1 MERERFNTVWDR
13 DGSLK
18 RLLGDEALLQKMLV
32 MFQQSNTQTLSDISL
47 AIEKDDYQVVK
58 GLAHKLKGSAS
69 AIGAPRV
76 VEDCVIIESAAEH
89 ENNETIRQTF
99 TQLQHDINGILAVI
113 DSYLKT
119 TPSSP
124 T

>member
-47 AIEKDDYQVVK
+47 AIEKDD
-58 GLAHKLKGSAS
+58 
-69 AIGAPRV
+69 
-76 VEDCVIIESAAEH
+76 
-89 ENNETIRQTF
+89 
-99 TQLQHDINGILAVI
+99 
-113 DSYLKT
+113 
-119 TPSSP
+119 
-124 T
+124 

>member
-47 AIEKDDYQVVK
+47 AIEKDDFILVPPEMLHQFIAGENGMNMVCVV
-58 GLAHKLKGSAS
+58 
-69 AIGAPRV
+69 P
-76 VEDCVIIESAAEH
+76 
-89 ENNETIRQTF
+89 NEGQP
-99 TQLQHDINGILAVI
+99 
-113 DSYLKT
+113 K
-119 TPSSP
+119 
-124 T
+124 